1 MNLRVLAQDG
11 YVDGMNVQARDFAA
25 PSNDLSSGAIP
36 ITSLPFTAIIE
47 TTEATTDAEDTQL
60 NEFCGAPALDASVWY
75 TFVAP
80 SDGVVVVDVSSSDY
94 TAGVLVGT
102 GTPGSLNIEACGP
115 STVGFFAFTGTTYYI
130 LVIDDQ
136 FDGGGNGGTLSFF
149 MDYVQ
154 SPVLTEFTVNKRGT
168 VDKLGNAQISG
179 TYACT
184 NGDILEVD
192 VEARQAVGRVNTIQG
207 FGFFFD
213 IAACDGTTKSWSVT
227 VPPNSGKFAGGKALT
242 VSYSYVCGIFDCA
255 FGYVDQKVQ
264 LSKGGK

>member
-1 MNLRVLAQDG
+1 
-11 YVDGMNVQARDFAA
+11 
-25 PSNDLSSGAIP
+25 
-36 ITSLPFTAIIE
+36 
-47 TTEATTDAEDTQL
+47 
-60 NEFCGAPALDASVWY
+60 
-75 TFVAP
+75 
-80 SDGVVVVDVSSSDY
+80 
-94 TAGVLVGT
+94 
-102 GTPGSLNIEACGP
+102 
-115 STVGFFAFTGTTYYI
+115 
-130 LVIDDQ
+130 
-136 FDGGGNGGTLSFF
+136 
-149 MDYVQ
+149 
-154 SPVLTEFTVNKRGT
+154 VNKRGT